1 MTSAPPPRR
10 SGQLTAV
17 APVWASASGWGLVGV
32 VGPATAVPAVPAG
45 VDVDVEGVFGGT
57 AVDVDVDVDV
67 ALAVGLCEVLG
78 PTVAA
83 TGVLGGVC
91 ASVVV

>member
-17 APVWASASGWGLVGV
+17 APVWASASGWGLVGG
-32 VGPATAVPAVPAG
+32 VGPAAAVPAG
-45 VDVDVEGVFGGT
+45 VGVDVDGVFGGT

-67 ALAVGLCEVLG
+67 AVALAVGLCEVLALG
-78 PTVAA
+78 VGAA
-83 TGVLGGVC
+83 GVLGGVP

>member
-45 VDVDVEGVFGGT
+45 VGVDVEGVFGGT
-57 AVDVDVDVDV
+57 AVDVDV